1 MQHGCRAKPLHLE
14 NENHE
19 AQYSTVLDWVAT
31 LNTSHAQNVVTSEN
45 VALQSDDSWVHSL
58 LKMYIPITSFFMLFL
73 MLVLRIWFFKVVNLK
88 YILCSKSIISL
99 LVREF
104 GSSRWQLLSTSSAQ
118 NLHLITRFLQFS
130 LISNSENWVPQ
141 QYLWFIFS
149 LDFDHSCIET
159 VKINES
165 R

>member
-31 LNTSHAQNVVTSEN
+31 LNTSHAQNVIKSEN
-45 VALQSDDSWVHSL
+45 LALQSDGSWVQPL
-58 LKMYIPITSFFMLFL
+58 PKMYILITSFLILFL
-73 MLVLRIWFFKVVNLK
+73 MLVLRIWFFKVANLK

-104 GSSRWQLLSTSSAQ
+104 GSSRWQLLSTSHAQ
-118 NLHLITRFLQFS
+118 NLYSHYSFS
-130 LISNSENWVPQ
+130 LLFFNAYSKNWVLH
-141 QYLWFIFS
+141 QYNTTGSYFS
-149 LDFDHSCIET
+149 
-159 VKINES
+159 
-165 R
+165 